1 MRVTTGLSSE
11 YSLGD
16 GGDGIGRGA
25 RAKLR
30 LEKLETLGD
39 LAQAVLWKHWRD
51 VPGRAARGPMIKG
64 RCAHGPA
71 AAIQRMHAAPV
82 HAPVVIP
89 DRRAREDVDARRVP
103 LGWSRI
109 DTASGKPKTRERAT

>member
-1 MRVTTGLSSE
+1 LQRMLGLGDGVLE
-11 YSLGD
+11 AVDLVLGEGTHLGVFGQRLGLDQFRLQRAPFGDAGHDGLELGIFLGD

-51 VPGRAARGPMIKG
+51 VPGRGPMVKG
-64 RCAHGPA
+64 PHDQGA
-71 AAIQRMHAAPV
+71 ALT
-82 HAPVVIP
+82 
-89 DRRAREDVDARRVP
+89 DRRRR
-103 LGWSRI
+103 SS
-109 DTASGKPKTRERAT
+109 A